1 MFQKKTKPV
10 DAGLLPTWA
19 EVGLT
24 LFPEGSPESQ
34 DFTANLE
41 INSKIVLYP
50 RGDITS
56 LKIDAIVCPA
66 NGQLMPGGGL
76 GGMIHMR
83 AGPGLAAEC
92 AAIGRV
98 APGTVVV
105 TGGYDLNAHRVIHAV
120 GPVGHKPEMLEQTYR
135 SVFGEL
141 GEEIRSVAIPPISTG
156 VSGFPGEEA
165 AEIALRETRKFCE
178 DSAEAYDR
186 IVFVFDDAE
195 QCEMYNKLMAQ
206 YFPVSL
212 PSVTESLVG
221 EDSSLCEEEEEEE
234 EDVIEPKQFTF

>member
-10 DAGLLPTWA
+10 DAASLPTWA
-19 EVGLT
+19 EVGLS
-24 LFPEGSPESQ
+24 LFPEGSPESH

-41 INSKIVLYP
+41 INSKIALYP

-66 NGQLMPGGGL
+66 NAQLMPSGGIC
-76 GGMIHMR
+76 GMIHMQ
-83 AGPGLAAEC
+83 AGPGLATDC

-105 TGGYDLNAHRVIHAV
+105 TDGHDLNARRVIHAV
-120 GPVGHKPEMLEQTYR
+120 GPVGHKPEILEQTYR
-135 SVFGEL
+135 SIFEEL
-141 GEEIRSVAIPPISTG
+141 GEEIRSVAIPTISTG
-156 VSGFPGEEA
+156 VSGFPREEA
-165 AEIALRETRKFCE
+165 AEIALRETRKFCQQ
-178 DSAEAYDR
+178 STEAYDR

-195 QCEMYNKLMAQ
+195 QCEMYNKLIPQ

-234 EDVIEPKQFTF
+234 EDVIEPKHVTF